1 MNKSTWKACAGA
13 VFVNIMWGLSF
24 IASKVAM
31 NQGFE
36 PFSLILVRYV
46 LATVLLFPFLLQK
59 EGLHFSR
66 KLLWPMLLCTLTGSS
81 LYFFFE
87 YNGLKYTNAS
97 TASLIVAGIPIL
109 QLIWDV
115 IRHKKRYR
123 VNTWLGVACSIAGV
137 YLLVAYGVEGG
148 GSLPGYLY
156 MAGACVCWVA
166 YHEVTDG
173 LLQEHSTLMIT
184 WWSSLFAVITLIP
197 GAAMEGIAW
206 SRIAPMAWLAA
217 AFLGIVCSALCYL
230 IYNTCIHRLSPA
242 RTALFLNLN
251 PVAGCLGGVLMLGER
266 LTAAQL
272 IGGLVILGSLLWVN
286 RTIERATR
294 EQE

>member
-1 MNKSTWKACAGA
+1 MNKSTLTACLGA

-31 NQGFE
+31 AHGFE
-36 PFSLILVRYV
+36 PFSLILVRYI
-46 LATVLLFPFLLQK
+46 LTTLLLFPFLLK
-59 EGLHFSR
+59 REGLHFSK
-66 KLLWPMLLCTLTGSS
+66 KLIGPMLLCTLTGSS

-97 TASLIVAGIPIL
+97 TASLIIASIPVL

-115 IRHKKRYR
+115 IRHKRRYR
-123 VNTWLGVACSIAGV
+123 ANTWLGVACSIIGV
-137 YLLVAYGVEGG
+137 YLLVAYGEEGG

-156 MAGACVCWVA
+156 MAAACVCWVA
-166 YHEVTDG
+166 YHEVAGG
-173 LLQEHSTLMIT
+173 LMKAHSTLMIT
-184 WWSSLFAVITLIP
+184 WWSSLIAVITLIP

-206 SRIAPMAWLAA
+206 AEVAPLAWLAA

-230 IYNTCIHRLSPA
+230 LYNTCLHRLSPA

-251 PVAGCLGGVLMLGER
+251 PVAGCLGGVLLLGET

-272 IGGLVILGSLLWVN
+272 IGGLVIMASLLWVN
-286 RTIERATR
+286 KTIERTMK